1 LDGRAPDPL
10 APHSNLAP
18 GAPGRGQAALVEA
31 SADEAASRL
40 EFGLNKQ
47 PHRHG
52 SGVPAARGQSTKNRA
67 ARRRLIE
74 MKGLRIE
81 VSSEREGPL
90 PFDAQPP
97 GTERLP
103 HCKIF
108 QVALAQMIHDS
119 TPARRWF
126 RAGAMN
132 PLLDSISLTIACSSR
147 FAGVA
152 TPSAS
157 PRRTMKPFR

>member
-1 LDGRAPDPL
+1 MTSRSSGKMFIRSL
-10 APHSNLAP
+10 P
-18 GAPGRGQAALVEA
+18 GQMGGFPVVCGVAADDMSDCRERNIIA
-31 SADEAASRL
+31 
-40 EFGLNKQ
+40 
-47 PHRHG
+47 HRHDPIG
-52 SGVPAARGQSTKNRA
+52 RDAVQNGLARLDT

-74 MKGLRIE
+74 IEGLRIE
-81 VSSEREGPL
+81 LGSEREGPL

-108 QVALAQMIHDS
+108 QVALAQLIHDS

-132 PLLDSISLTIACSSR
+132 PLLVSISLTIACSSR
-147 FAGVA
+147 LAGVA
-152 TPSAS
+152 TSSIS